1 MNRIVQLPPV
11 QAFGHSQADKWMLL
25 KNLEE
30 SAELV
35 EAGKQYLKEDSPSE
49 RVMLR
54 EAMLGEWADVLQ
66 TLVNT
71 AVAFGFTVCAICHCD
86 PCRCTPQTLRLARM
100 VKLPRK
106 GQKTPSAA
114 QITRELRLWQAI
126 HDSLRK

>member
-1 MNRIVQLPPV
+1 MTMNRIVQLPPV
-11 QAFGHSQADKWMLL
+11 QSFGHSEADKWLLL

-49 RVMLR
+49 RVLLR

-71 AVAFGFTVCAICHCD
+71 AVAFGFTDTEIK
-86 PCRCTPQTLRLARM
+86 LAMTQCLERNR
-100 VKLPRK
+100 RK
-106 GQKTPSAA
+106 G
-114 QITRELRLWQAI
+114 RV
-126 HDSLRK
+126 